1 MRTLAIF
8 IEIFYTTRQMLTE
21 RPESSYKDSLKKSAK
36 SFAKAPYFALD
47 IKYRIGQN
55 SQLHSFTASQL
66 HSFTASQLH
75 SFTASQLHSFTASQ
89 LHSFTASQLHS
100 FTASQLHSLRAR
112 HAQINNL
119 TAKRRGIKPSAR
131 INFNTDYLNRAQ
143 GQKVSQRP
151 IVCSWA
157 FFILHRLIKPQGAQS
172 VELCLTSQ
180 RNNRHVLR
188 IGTSQFKTD

>member
-1 MRTLAIF
+1 
-8 IEIFYTTRQMLTE
+8 MLTE

-100 FTASQLHSLRAR
+100 FTASQLEGASCPNKQPYSKASRYKTLRTDKFQYR
-112 HAQINNL
+112 L
-119 TAKRRGIKPSAR
+119 LKPRPRAK
-131 INFNTDYLNRAQ
+131 
-143 GQKVSQRP
+143 SQ
-151 IVCSWA
+151 S
-157 FFILHRLIKPQGAQS
+157 
-172 VELCLTSQ
+172 
-180 RNNRHVLR
+180 
-188 IGTSQFKTD
+188 KTDCLFLGFFYITPVNKTARSAER

>member
-21 RPESSYKDSLKKSAK
+21 HPESSYKDSPKKSAK
-36 SFAKAPYFALD
+36 SFAKAPCFALD

-100 FTASQLHSLRAR
+100 FTASQLEGASCPNKQPYSKASRYKTLRTDKFKYR
-112 HAQINNL
+112 L
-119 TAKRRGIKPSAR
+119 LKPRPRAK
-131 INFNTDYLNRAQ
+131 
-143 GQKVSQRP
+143 SQ
-151 IVCSWA
+151 S
-157 FFILHRLIKPQGAQS
+157 
-172 VELCLTSQ
+172 
-180 RNNRHVLR
+180 
-188 IGTSQFKTD
+188 KTDCLFLGFFYITPFNKTARSAER